1 MNPLFQMMSNPGG
14 NVMNLLQQFKQFRST
29 FQGNPQEQVQQLLRS
44 GRVSQAQYENAVKM
58 AQQLQ
63 GMLK

>member
-1 MNPLFQMMSNPGG
+1 MYPLFQMMSNPGG

-63 GMLK
+63 GLLK

>member
-14 NVMNLLQQFKQFRST
+14 NMMNLLQQFKQFRST

-63 GMLK
+63 GLLK

>member
-44 GRVSQAQYENAVKM
+44 GRVSQAQYDNAVKM

-63 GMLK
+63 GLLK

>member
-1 MNPLFQMMSNPGG
+1 MNPLFQMMANPGG
-14 NVMNLLQQFKQFRST
+14 NMMNLLQQFKRFRST

-63 GMLK
+63 GLLK

>member
-14 NVMNLLQQFKQFRST
+14 NMMNLLQQFKQFKST

-63 GMLK
+63 GLLK

>member
-14 NVMNLLQQFKQFRST
+14 NVMNLLQQFKQVRST

-63 GMLK
+63 GLLK

>member
-63 GMLK
+63 GLLK